1 MVFHDPD
8 YAPDAFEVKISELLV
23 ATPEG
28 SDALIDAS
36 VSEVLRLLRE
46 HLKMD
51 VVFVSEFVD
60 GRRVF
65 RRVDTSPESRVI
77 EPGQSSPLEESFCQR
92 VIDGRLP
99 RLVRD
104 GAALPTFG
112 ELPPTDFPVGAHLS
126 TPIVLN
132 DGRVYGTLCCF
143 SFAPNEQLTQRD
155 LKKLEMSAQLT
166 AKKINESRARDA
178 ERAMAPTGRCAAGRI
193 SPSALIQSSATADQ
207 EPDRSPVST
216 VG

>member
-65 RRVDTSPESRVI
+65 RRVDAGPEAQVI
-77 EPGQSSPLEESFCQR
+77 APGQSSSLEESFCQR

-104 GAALPTFG
+104 VGALPTFA
-112 ELPPTDFPVGAHLS
+112 ELPPTDFPIGAHMS

-143 SFAPNEQLTQRD
+143 SFAPNEQLAQRD

-166 AKKINESRARDA
+166 AKKINERRARDA
-178 ERAMAPTGRCAAGRI
+178 EKAI
-193 SPSALIQSSATADQ
+193 ADWSLQ
-207 EPDRSPVST
+207 PQDRSARKS
-216 VG
+216 

>member
-8 YAPDAFEVKISELLV
+8 YALDAFEVKISELLV

-28 SDALIDAS
+28 SDALIDES
-36 VSEVLRLLRE
+36 VSAVLRLLRE

-65 RRVDTSPESRVI
+65 RRVDASPESRVI
-77 EPGQSSPLEESFCQR
+77 EPGQSSPLEASFCQR

-104 GAALPTFG
+104 VAALPTFG
-112 ELPPTDFPVGAHLS
+112 ELPPTDFPLGAHLS

-166 AKKINESRARDA
+166 AKKINERRARDA
-178 ERAMAPTGRCAAGRI
+178 EKVMADWSLQPQDG
-193 SPSALIQSSATADQ
+193 SARQ
-207 EPDRSPVST
+207 R
-216 VG
+216 